1 MTSVRTLL
9 SLVTLL
15 IFALPL
21 ACSRDR
27 PAPEPSDE
35 QEVEA
40 EASAQDESVI
50 SEQDF
55 ETGSVDEW
63 QEAPSGSERTEAEN
77 EPQSP

>member
-40 EASAQDESVI
+40 EASAGKKSVI
-50 SEQDF
+50 TVQDF
-55 ETGSVDEW
+55 ESGTTDDWQDKTTASDS
-63 QEAPSGSERTEAEN
+63 QEAED

>member
-1 MTSVRTLL
+1 MKRVQIPTSFIVVLL
-9 SLVTLL
+9 L
-15 IFALPL
+15 ALPL